1 MKTQPRNSRI
11 IILCLFLTAGT
22 STAELT
28 GSSGTIQK
36 MVDSVS
42 AENLLTYVR
51 TLESSGGYHSRVDYT
66 PGYDS
71 AAAYLLRTFTSFRFL
86 TSVKYDTFYVPAA
99 LSPFNTRPLVNVVA
113 TLAGK
118 KDPSKI
124 ILIGAHLDACAN
136 KMPGWQQ
143 DWGTISAPGADD
155 DASGVAALVELARV
169 MSDSSFLFSND
180 YTIQFVAFGAEE
192 SIPVYPSWTYGSLHF
207 AQHAKAEGKNILG
220 TICLDMIG
228 YNSSY
233 MYLAVVADSQ
243 SSWLG
248 EHCRAM
254 NDKYKIGLI
263 MNTPPFPTHSY
274 SDHASLWASGYPA
287 ILLIENYLPT
297 VDGPYY
303 QKNDLYHSS
312 GDTSGTLNF
321 QLIKKST
328 QLTLAAVAELSS
340 SSSTDVHAVHAKEP
354 ASFSL
359 SQNYPNPF
367 NPSTI
372 ISYHLSARVPD
383 GQAGQAGLPVNSHIT
398 LMVFDILGR
407 EVATLMDREMEA
419 GTYLVEWNARD
430 FPGGI
435 YFCRLTHAGLMQVRK
450 MQILK

>member
-1 MKTQPRNSRI
+1 MKTQPRNARI

-22 STAELT
+22 STSQLR
-28 GSSGTIQK
+28 GPSGTIQK
-36 MVDSVS
+36 MADSVS
-42 AENLLTYVR
+42 AENLSTYLR
-51 TLESSGGYHSRVDYT
+51 TLESSGGYDNRVVYT

-118 KDPSKI
+118 KCPSKT

-143 DWGTISAPGADD
+143 EWGTVSAPGGDD
-155 DASGVAALVELARV
+155 DANGVTALVELARV

-192 SIPVYPSWTYGSLHF
+192 SIPAYPRWTYGSLHF

-254 NDKYKIGLI
+254 NDKYNVGLT
-263 MNTPPFPTHSY
+263 MDAPPFPTHSH

-297 VDGPYY
+297 VDKP
-303 QKNDLYHSS
+303 L
-312 GDTSGTLNF
+312 
-321 QLIKKST
+321 
-328 QLTLAAVAELSS
+328 LS
-340 SSSTDVHAVHAKEP
+340 E
-354 ASFSL
+354 
-359 SQNYPNPF
+359 
-367 NPSTI
+367 
-372 ISYHLSARVPD
+372 
-383 GQAGQAGLPVNSHIT
+383 
-398 LMVFDILGR
+398 
-407 EVATLMDREMEA
+407 E
-419 GTYLVEWNARD
+419 
-430 FPGGI
+430 
-435 YFCRLTHAGLMQVRK
+435 
-450 MQILK
+450 